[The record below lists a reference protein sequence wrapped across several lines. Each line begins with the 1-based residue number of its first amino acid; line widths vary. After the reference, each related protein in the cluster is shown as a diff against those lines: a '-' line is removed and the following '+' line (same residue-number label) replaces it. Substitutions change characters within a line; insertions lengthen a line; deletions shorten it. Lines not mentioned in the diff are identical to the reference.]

1 MKKLV
6 RNLCAVIALFAIAL
20 CLVACAPKDAKAA
33 KEKLDKAGYTAVILY
48 DNSGK
53 ETKEGEA
60 IANVTA
66 AQNILKGDGIT
77 AFLFKSAKEAK
88 DAAGSDYKDE
98 DNVAVIGKWVVFGS
112 EKAIKAFK

>member
-6 RNLCAVIALFAIAL
+6 KSLCAVVALFAIAL

-33 KEKLDKAGYTAVILY
+33 KEKMDKAGYSVLVLY
-48 DNSGK
+48 DNSDK

-60 IANVTA
+60 IANVSGTA
-66 AQNILKGDGIT
+66 NALKGDMFT

-88 DAAGSDYKDE
+88 AALDEDYKDE
-98 DNVAVIGKWVVFGS
+98 KNVSVVGNWVIFGS
-112 EKAIKAFK
+112 EEAIKAFK